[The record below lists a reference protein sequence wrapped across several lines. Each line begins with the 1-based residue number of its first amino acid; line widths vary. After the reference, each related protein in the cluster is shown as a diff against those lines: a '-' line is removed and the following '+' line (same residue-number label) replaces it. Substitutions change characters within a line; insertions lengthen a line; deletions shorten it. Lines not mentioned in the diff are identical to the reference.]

1 MGTLDSFPNRAYHAG
16 ALMVV
21 GIRPGDTVALELYCQ
36 LLRAFGGRLAIGSRA
51 EDGPAGVMNT
61 IRTLQ
66 SRRPVALSP
75 DGPKGPRHQLKPG
88 IAFVALAAKAFV
100 VPIGVYAKSKVV
112 LRNSWDKAWIPLPFS
127 SVLLVVSDPIDP
139 EAFEGQGKDALE
151 ALRRAIQSRLEEVE
165 FKAKAFC
172 HDGRKQGRTFQG
184 GSRGYENLDPSLLGR
199 AIYLLGLWFLWL
211 MRLGMLPAWL
221 REALKLLKWTD
232 RALGSRR
239 AGTKSSARPFEPKR
253 EVLAKI
259 GRAHV

>member
-1 MGTLDSFPNRAYHAG
+1 MTGFDTIARMKRPKMPGFWHRLGKKRLFRTLAKRGFSF
-16 ALMVV
+16 ALFGYRVLYKTLRV
-21 GIRPGDTVALELYCQ
+21 RLLDARGRPILAQALPKKAIYIGWHGNMAIVPAFFSRLGVTFLASKSRDARLYGQ
-36 LLRAFGGRLAIGSRA
+36 FLRAFGGRLAIGSRA
-51 EDGPAGVMNT
+51 EDGPAGVMNA

-66 SRRPVALSP
+66 SGRPVALSP

-88 IAFVALAAKAFV
+88 VAFVALAAKAFV

-127 SVLLVVSDPIDP
+127 SVLLVVADPIDP

-184 GSRGYENLDPSLLGR
+184 
-199 AIYLLGLWFLWL
+199 
-211 MRLGMLPAWL
+211 
-221 REALKLLKWTD
+221 
-232 RALGSRR
+232 
-239 AGTKSSARPFEPKR
+239 
-253 EVLAKI
+253 V
-259 GRAHV
+259 